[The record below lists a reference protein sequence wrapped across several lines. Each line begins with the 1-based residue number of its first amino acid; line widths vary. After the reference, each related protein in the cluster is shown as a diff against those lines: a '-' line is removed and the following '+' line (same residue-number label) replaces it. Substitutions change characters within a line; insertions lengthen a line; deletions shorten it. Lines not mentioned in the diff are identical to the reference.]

1 VTFCPLSVLPAR
13 GPTVSGGLDTRGPPR
28 LPCVLFGRE
37 ALAPGLAD
45 DRMATGFEADPGL
58 KGIEIAVECVAQGKG
73 NADGEHTG
81 GLIAFGTSS
90 GPRGLQV

>member
-1 VTFCPLSVLPAR
+1 MLPAR
-13 GPTVSGGLDTRGPPR
+13 GPTVSGVLDTRGQPR

-37 ALAPGLAD
+37 ELAQGLAD
-45 DRMATGFEADPGL
+45 DRIATGFEADPGL
-58 KGIEIAVECVAQGKG
+58 KGIEIAVEFVAQGKG
-73 NADGEHTG
+73 NSDGQHTG